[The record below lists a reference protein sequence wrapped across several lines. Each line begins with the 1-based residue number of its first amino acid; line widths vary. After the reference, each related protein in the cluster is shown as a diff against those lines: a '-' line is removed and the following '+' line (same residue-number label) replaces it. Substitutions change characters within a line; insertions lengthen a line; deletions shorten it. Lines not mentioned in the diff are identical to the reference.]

1 MPFNGPSSASKA
13 ALEALADAYRLELR
27 PFGISFVMVQAG
39 NMRTAG
45 PAKTAAALEAMAKA
59 MSAEQREL
67 YGAAF
72 DSFANTLNQIQSAG
86 LESEAAAQEIIALA
100 ENGATAPRV
109 PLGPDADIE
118 LLKLATQSSD
128 AQLDAMRLQLLG
140 LE

>member
-1 MPFNGPSSASKA
+1 MTGTEGGTAPTVAITGASTGLGRDMALGFA
-13 ALEALADAYRLELR
+13 AKGYRVFGTAL
-27 PFGISFVMVQAG
+27 
-39 NMRTAG
+39 
-45 PAKTAAALEAMAKA
+45 
-59 MSAEQREL
+59 
-67 YGAAF
+67 
-72 DSFANTLNQIQSAG
+72 TLNQIQSAG
-86 LESEAAAQEIIALA
+86 LDSEAAAQEIIALA